1 MNYGPPPEP
10 PGREPNRH
18 ERRALHAKNVQTV
31 RLAYREW
38 QAEMRKQGR
47 PTSPD
52 AFQKYVKQGARET

>member
-1 MNYGPPPEP
+1 MNYGPPPEA
-10 PGREPNRH
+10 PGRAPNRH

-38 QAEMRKQGR
+38 QAEMRKQGC

-52 AFQKYVKQGARET
+52 AFQKYVREGSRGE